1 MPPGKPFQSISTS
14 DNEKD
19 VISYVITSLRKI
31 KEGDDQ
37 RDRCDW
43 EVVLIKAVSSGGDSG
58 AEICREA
65 GNQLGDPSRAVRGR
79 KPGAQILMG
88 GQGQACRAVQLEG
101 LGAGAPEDSGGFRLL
116 LQVLWK
122 PLEE

>member
-1 MPPGKPFQSISTS
+1 MRKTVLSS
-14 DNEKD
+14 
-19 VISYVITSLRKI
+19 SLRKI
-31 KEGDDQ
+31 IEGDDQ

-79 KPGAQILMG
+79 KPGSQILMG
-88 GQGQACRAVQLEG
+88 GRARHAELCSWRAWEQRPLRSQED
-101 LGAGAPEDSGGFRLL
+101 LGFYSKSCGSH
-116 LQVLWK
+116 
-122 PLEE
+122 